1 MCVSHLQ
8 FLKKGQIMVAKM
20 RYKVTDNNKT
30 VKVAYSALVAFNR
43 SFHFFILLYMN
54 HLHRCRA
61 PVLFVED
68 ALGSLCALGK
78 KT

>member
-1 MCVSHLQ
+1 
-8 FLKKGQIMVAKM
+8 MVAKI

-30 VKVAYSALVAFNR
+30 VKVAYSALVAFNH
-43 SFHFFILLYMN
+43 SFNLFILLYIH
-54 HLHRCRA
+54 HLNRRRA

-78 KT
+78 KTLKKINS